1 MGRDNQSGGFKEMK
15 INSAIMVST
24 SMLVCGL
31 GWAGAAAAQ
40 ASAGAPQLHVTKT
53 ITINAPADKVWDTV
67 KDFNALNTW
76 HPAVEKDEIVEGTNN
91 TVGAV
96 RLLSLKGGGT
106 IKEKLLRFNPAN
118 HTFSYAIVEGVI
130 PVSDYR
136 SRLAVRSAGDNK
148 STVVWS
154 GRFKRK
160 NTGDNPADNEND
172 KTAVDTISG
181 VYKGGLDNLKKML
194 EGK

>member
-1 MGRDNQSGGFKEMK
+1 MK
-15 INSAIMVST
+15 IKSAIMGSL
-24 SMLVCGL
+24 SILAFGI
-31 GWAGAAAAQ
+31 GWAGMSEAQATAAA
-40 ASAGAPQLHVTKT
+40 PLLHVTKRV
-53 ITINAPADKVWDTV
+53 TINAPADKVWNAV

-76 HPAVEKDEIVEGTNN
+76 HPALEKDEIVEGTNN

-118 HTFSYAIVEGVI
+118 RSFSYAIIEGVI

-136 SRLAVRSAGDNK
+136 SRLVVKSAGENT
-148 STVVWS
+148 STVIWS

-160 NTGDNPADNEND
+160 NTGANPADNEND

-181 VYKGGLDNLKKML
+181 VYQGGLDNLKKML
-194 EGK
+194 EAK

>member
-1 MGRDNQSGGFKEMK
+1 MK
-15 INSAIMVST
+15 IKSAITVST
-24 SMLVCGL
+24 AMLVCGI
-31 GWAGAAAAQ
+31 GWAVGAAAQ
-40 ASAGAPQLHVTKT
+40 ANAGAPQLHVTKT
-53 ITINAPADKVWDTV
+53 ITINASADKVWNAV
-67 KDFNALNTW
+67 KDFDALNTW
-76 HPAVEKDEIVEGTNN
+76 HPALEKDQIVEGTNN

-106 IKEKLLRFNPAN
+106 IKEKLLRFDPAN
-118 HTFSYAIVEGVI
+118 RSFSYAIIDGVI

-136 SRLAVRSAGDNK
+136 SRLVVKSAGANT
-148 STVVWS
+148 STVIWS

-160 NTGDNPADNEND
+160 NTGANPADNEND

-181 VYKGGLDNLKKML
+181 VYQGGLDNLKKML

>member
-1 MGRDNQSGGFKEMK
+1 MK
-15 INSAIMVST
+15 IKSAIIGSL
-24 SMLVCGL
+24 SILACGI
-31 GWAGAAAAQ
+31 GWAATAGAQ
-40 ASAGAPQLHVTKT
+40 ATAGAPPLSVTKT
-53 ITINAPADKVWDTV
+53 ITINAPADKVWNAV
-67 KDFNALNTW
+67 KDFDALNTW
-76 HPAVEKDEIVEGTNN
+76 HPAVEKDQIVEGTNN

-118 HTFSYAIVEGVI
+118 HSFSYAIIDGVI

-136 SRLAVRSAGDNK
+136 SRLVVKSAGESK
-148 STVVWS
+148 STVTWS

-160 NTGDNPADNEND
+160 NTGANPAANEND

-181 VYKGGLDNLKKML
+181 VYQGGLDNLQKML
-194 EGK
+194 ETK